1 MFPISNKFN
10 NRLYSILTNLRPLDI
25 AIKCLPKRINLFE
38 NQAINLYPRAIV
50 KLARRYNSLLEILY
64 RLSKECNDITESF
77 GKNNLWDQIFKG
89 LCAHANSLLK
99 EHGKSTQF
107 EQTEERSFQ
116 GTKKSEE
123 KRRYTVLLVNKVL
136 NLLVAIKQKRLIKD
150 LTLLSQTASIE
161 NKLRRIEKKE
171 QDSHPISNDG
181 KKPNESS
188 TFGDPRVHGKSNMVL
203 KRGYM
208 VPVSQRNR
216 RSYCISFTNSG
227 FRCQRAQKN
236 LESPAM
242 PILPKITNSNT
253 KKNWFTTETTEISSL
268 QPNDTTTVKNKNCD
282 PVVYSRGTVI
292 SNTVSTVANAPPT
305 PPTNTD
311 VHAFDSNVRS
321 PSPSPRGYLPTKDPL
336 TKLCSE
342 GLNEFYTISTPSYTN
357 TQTTDDTNILLCPL
371 SDMFQDKSS
380 SSEPSNES
388 DLNNMENSNDLIQ
401 GSHIERILSNDSGS
415 SSDSLPL
422 PHYPENRSY
431 STENGMMNGSI
442 NDNNFSSTPYV
453 NMLEW
458 SEMQSSNE
466 SISNF
471 QKNKSNGSELAESKS
486 KLYAT
491 SSRLIPVSNR
501 SSSLPGYKGSKS
513 TRKSKGNSNRRISYF
528 SLKRRKKSVIY
539 NKPQNKN
546 VPPLDYPNTHNKPVS
561 TSQTESFFS
570 DSEDSDF
577 EDFVNKQNLSPT
589 SSIEYSLATVP
600 YVVGLRR
607 RSVRC
612 LKGSQTNSVRH
623 LGSYKR
629 AGLPTN
635 DNPKE
640 HLKLK
645 DLKKNNTRKS
655 IIVPKLSSTSSGS
668 RRRVL
673 RIGAVKRYSS
683 DSISSRNRSSIDSH
697 IWSSSDDKKH
707 QNTNNGISA
716 VTSHHAQILKS
727 SAGSTFASSISSIS
741 SVSDEGSTT
750 NSINPTEIR
759 SLGYDHQID
768 EICISSPKSFKAEN
782 EFSNFLTPTRSIST
796 NSQPTTPFA
805 NILSTPHTDV
815 CPITSYTPQYLDSS
829 SKRPNFNLS
838 TVPISPI
845 NFDLNMEDLDIM
857 SSVATDDDMPVS
869 VDESKSSEQQ
879 EFNKITRT
887 ESQKSDVL
895 TSLSPPHE
903 HIVPIRNLLGGDKD
917 DSKTKAIRSSS
928 AVDLDTNILDF
939 LENTDFGAGS
949 FGFLQLNDYSQL
961 SLHSKSPHEPIQI
974 SKNGVTSDLNE
985 DLPNGISSL
994 QSVEDNYRSR
1004 VNNPPVYHDD
1014 KKEDADGKSGAE
1026 PNKYTILDSSSFE
1039 SSPLSLSEPASNY
1052 GSVQDN
1058 SVSGFNIPS
1067 QEVRKT
1073 QIYEQYSKLPP
1084 NDTVEFPLGHSE
1096 DIHTYYKNV
1105 SSRSQNKI
1113 SNSISNDSI
1122 TDNSASD
1129 YIDSGDL
1136 SYKKNLKKFDS
1147 LNCLTDSETDLNESK
1162 NHSAISHNSSPNSKN
1177 AHKQLALGTGSRLQI
1192 FGPLREH
1199 IFDQVGPKSLA
1210 RKKSAY
1216 SHQKSTSHASTFS
1229 SSSKEKKLNGASHI
1243 HSSSVSISSLS
1254 PENLHPSST
1263 LHHNSPSHVSSP
1275 LIEAQMLPQT
1285 SPDLLQ
1291 RESRP
1296 TLTSQPLA
1304 ISSEMPTKLVYNVAT
1319 KSFQP
1324 QSSAPAALY
1333 HPLTVNP
1340 PPTHPIFQHPTF
1352 K

>member
-1 MFPISNKFN
+1 M
-10 NRLYSILTNLRPLDI
+10 
-25 AIKCLPKRINLFE
+25 
-38 NQAINLYPRAIV
+38 
-50 KLARRYNSLLEILY
+50 
-64 RLSKECNDITESF
+64 
-77 GKNNLWDQIFKG
+77 
-89 LCAHANSLLK
+89 LK
-99 EHGKSTQF
+99 EHGKATYF
-107 EQTEERSFQ
+107 EQIEKRTSQ
-116 GTKKSEE
+116 GTEKNEE

-136 NLLVAIKQKRLIKD
+136 NLLVAIKQKRLVKD
-150 LTLLSQTASIE
+150 LTLLSHTTSIE
-161 NKLRRIEKKE
+161 NKLRKIEKKE
-171 QDSHPISNDG
+171 QGSHPISDDG
-181 KKPNESS
+181 KKPNEFS
-188 TFGDPRVHGKSNMVL
+188 TFGDPRVHSKSNMVL

-227 FRCQRAQKN
+227 FRRQRVQKK
-236 LESPAM
+236 LESPTV
-242 PILPKITNSNT
+242 PVLPNIINSNT
-253 KKNWFTTETTEISSL
+253 KKNRSTTETTEVASL
-268 QPNDTTTVKNKNCD
+268 QPNDTCTVKNKRCD
-282 PVVYSRGTVI
+282 PVVYSKG
-292 SNTVSTVANAPPT
+292 SSFCNTVSTVANAPPT

-311 VHAFDSNVRS
+311 LHVFDSNVRS

-336 TKLCSE
+336 TKPHPE
-342 GLNEFYTISTPSYTN
+342 GLNEFYTISTPNYTN
-357 TQTTDDTNILLCPL
+357 TQSTDDTNILLRPL
-371 SDMFQDKSS
+371 SDMFQDKMS

-388 DLNNMENSNDLIQ
+388 DINNMENSSDLIQ
-401 GSHIERILSNDSGS
+401 GSHIERTLSNDSES

-431 STENGMMNGSI
+431 STENGMINGNI
-442 NDNNFSSTPYV
+442 NDNILSSTAYV

-458 SEMQSSNE
+458 SELQSSNE
-466 SISNF
+466 SMSNF
-471 QKNKSNGSELAESKS
+471 RKNKSNGSGLAESRS

-513 TRKSKGNSNRRISYF
+513 TRKSKSNPNRRVSYF
-528 SLKRRKKSVIY
+528 SLKKRKKSVIY
-539 NKPQNKN
+539 NKSQNKKLV
-546 VPPLDYPNTHNKPVS
+546 VPPLGYPNPDNKPVS

-607 RSVRC
+607 RSVRY
-612 LKGSQTNSVRH
+612 LKGSQKNNVRH

-629 AGLPTN
+629 TGLPTN
-635 DNPKE
+635 DNPNE
-640 HLKLK
+640 CLRLK

-673 RIGAVKRYSS
+673 RIRAVKRYSS
-683 DSISSRNRSSIDSH
+683 DNISSRNRSSIDSH
-697 IWSSSDDKKH
+697 TWSSSDDKKH
-707 QNTNNGISA
+707 QNANNDISA
-716 VTSHHAQILKS
+716 VTRHHTQILKY
-727 SAGSTFASSISSIS
+727 SAGSTFASSVSSIS
-741 SVSDEGSTT
+741 SASDEGSTT

-759 SLGYDHQID
+759 SLGYDHQLD
-768 EICISSPKSFKAEN
+768 EICIPSPKSSKAEI
-782 EFSNFLTPTRSIST
+782 EFSNFLTPTRSISI
-796 NSQPTTPFA
+796 NSQPTTPFT
-805 NILSTPHTDV
+805 NILSTPHKDI
-815 CPITSYTPQYLDSS
+815 CPITSCTPQYLDSS

-845 NFDLNMEDLDIM
+845 KFDLNIEDLDIM
-857 SSVATDDDMPVS
+857 SSIATDDDLPVS
-869 VDESKSSEQQ
+869 VDESKSPEQQ
-879 EFNKITRT
+879 EFNMITRT

-903 HIVPIRNLLGGDKD
+903 YITPVRNLLGGDKS
-917 DSKTKAIRSSS
+917 DSKTKAIRPTS

-949 FGFLQLNDYSQL
+949 FGFLQLNDYSQH
-961 SLHSKSPHEPIQI
+961 SLHSRSPHEPIQV
-974 SKNGVTSDLNE
+974 SKKRFTYGLSE
-985 DLPNGISSL
+985 DLSNEIYSL
-994 QSVEDNYRSR
+994 QSVEDNYGSR
-1004 VNNPPVYHDD
+1004 VNNPEIYHDD
-1014 KKEDADGKSGAE
+1014 KKEDAHMKNGAG
-1026 PNKYTILDSSSFE
+1026 PNKSKILDSSSFD
-1039 SSPLSLSEPASNY
+1039 SNPFSLSESASNY

-1058 SVSGFNIPS
+1058 SVSKFNIPS

-1073 QIYEQYSKLPP
+1073 QIYEQYSELPP
-1084 NDTVEFPLGHSE
+1084 NDTVEFPLGHSKE
-1096 DIHTYYKNV
+1096 IHRYHKRV
-1105 SSRSQNKI
+1105 SFRPSKKI
-1113 SNSISNDSI
+1113 SNSTSNDNV
-1122 TDNSASD
+1122 TDNSAFD
-1129 YIDSGDL
+1129 YSDSGDS
-1136 SYKKNLKKFDS
+1136 SYKENLKKFDS
-1147 LNCLTDSETDLNESK
+1147 LNCLTDSETDLNELK
-1162 NHSAISHNSSPNSKN
+1162 NHSAISHNSSPNSKH
-1177 AHKQLALGTGSRLQI
+1177 AHAQLALGTGSRLQI

-1199 IFDQVGPKSLA
+1199 IFDQIGPKSIA
-1210 RKKSAY
+1210 RKNSTY

-1229 SSSKEKKLNGASHI
+1229 SSTKEKKLNGASHV

-1263 LHHNSPSHVSSP
+1263 LYHNSPSHVSSP
-1275 LIEAQMLPQT
+1275 LIEAQMLPRT

-1291 RESRP
+1291 REARP
-1296 TLTSQPLA
+1296 TLTSQHLA

-1340 PPTHPIFQHPTF
+1340 PPTHPIFQHPTS